1 MKALVISGG
10 GAKGAYAGGVAEYLI
25 RDCGIQYDM
34 FTGSSTGA
42 LLAPLLAAGEI
53 DHARE
58 VYTNVT
64 QKDIFSAHP
73 FIIKKRDGVYK
84 SRINHFGIIKMFL
97 RGKKTFGESFALRDL
112 IQRTFTEIHYNRIKA
127 HDKKVVIAVS
137 NFTCNVVEHKYLRDC
152 TYEEFVEWIW
162 ISANF
167 VPFMSLAVKD
177 GQEYA
182 DGGFGSF
189 IPIEEAIDAGAT
201 DIDVIILT
209 PRNKI
214 IKKTPSRNAFSL
226 LLSSLDFML
235 SQIARD
241 EKYIGLLESLHH
253 KIKIRYFHTP
263 RVLTDNSLCFDP
275 EQMRLWWDEGKA
287 FARKRFENKLSL
299 PYSK

>member
-1 MKALVISGG
+1 MRALVISGG
-10 GAKGAYAGGVAEYLI
+10 GSKGAYAGGVAEYLI
-25 RDCGIQYDM
+25 KDRGINYDL

-53 DHARE
+53 DHARRI
-58 VYTNVT
+58 YTNVT
-64 QKDIFSAHP
+64 QNDIFSAHP
-73 FIIKKRDGVYK
+73 FIITKKDGVYK

-97 RGKKTFGESFALRDL
+97 KGKKTFGESFALRNL
-112 IQRTFTEIHYNRIKA
+112 IRNTFTEEHFERIKSNG
-127 HDKKVVIAVS
+127 KRVVIAVS

-152 TYEEFVEWIW
+152 TYDEFADWIW

-167 VPFMSLAVKD
+167 VPFMSLVTKD

-201 DIDVIILT
+201 EIDVIILT
-209 PRNKI
+209 PRNKM
-214 IKKTPSRNAFSL
+214 IKKLASRNAFSL
-226 LLSSLDFML
+226 MLSSLDFML

-241 EKYIGLLESLHH
+241 EKYIGLLESMHH
-253 KIKIRYFHTP
+253 KIKISYFHTP

-275 EQMRLWWDEGKA
+275 EQMRLWWDEGRA
-287 FARKRFENKLSL
+287 FAQKRFENQMRLAD
-299 PYSK
+299 

>member
-1 MKALVISGG
+1 MRALVISGG
-10 GAKGAYAGGVAEYLI
+10 GSKGAYAGGVAEYLI
-25 RDCGIQYDM
+25 RDQGIQYDM
-34 FTGSSTGA
+34 FSGSSTGA

-58 VYTNVT
+58 IYTNVT
-64 QKDIFSAHP
+64 QNDIFSAHP
-73 FIIKKRDGVYK
+73 FIIRKKDGVYK
-84 SRINHFGIIKMFL
+84 SRINHFGIVKMFL
-97 RGKKTFGESFALRDL
+97 KGRKTFGESHALRDL
-112 IQRTFTEIHYNRIKA
+112 IRRTFTEEHYNRIRRQG
-127 HDKKVVIAVS
+127 KKVVIAVS
-137 NFTCNVVEHKYLRDC
+137 NFTSNVVEHKYLRDC
-152 TYEEFVEWIW
+152 TYQEFCDWIW
-162 ISANF
+162 VSANF
-167 VPFMSLAVKD
+167 VPFMSLAVID

-201 DIDVIILT
+201 EIDVIILT
-209 PRNKI
+209 PRNKK
-214 IKKTPSRNAFSL
+214 IKKLPSRNAFSL

-275 EQMRLWWDEGKA
+275 EQMRLWWDEGRA
-287 FARKRFENKLSL
+287 FARKRYENKLTL
-299 PYSK
+299 AD

>member
-1 MKALVISGG
+1 MRALVISGG
-10 GAKGAYAGGVAEYLI
+10 GSKGAYAGGVAEYLI
-25 RDCGIQYDM
+25 KDRGIQYDL

-53 DHARE
+53 DHARKI
-58 VYTNVT
+58 YTNVT
-64 QKDIFSAHP
+64 QDDIFSAHP
-73 FIIKKRDGVYK
+73 FIITKKNGIYK

-97 RGKKTFGESFALRDL
+97 KGKKTFGESFALRSL
-112 IQRTFTEIHYNRIKA
+112 IRNTFTEEHFDRIKENG
-127 HDKKVVIAVS
+127 KRVVIAVS

-152 TYEEFVEWIW
+152 TYEEFVDWIW

-167 VPFMSLAVKD
+167 VPFMSLVTKD

-201 DIDVIILT
+201 EIDVIILT

-214 IKKTPSRNAFSL
+214 IKKLASRNAFSL
-226 LLSSLDFML
+226 ILSSLDFML

-241 EKYIGLLESLHH
+241 EKYIGLLESMHH
-253 KIKIRYFHTP
+253 QIKIRYFHTP

-275 EQMRLWWDEGKA
+275 EQMRLWWDEGRA
-287 FARKRFENKLSL
+287 FAQKRFENQMRLAD
-299 PYSK
+299 